1 MRLFKSHRHESQIAK
16 KKPSLF
22 SRLGHK
28 MVENLHKVADKH
40 VAQIKASK
48 ESTN

>member
-1 MRLFKSHRHESQIAK
+1 MRLFKSHHHESQIAK
-16 KKPSLF
+16 KKPSLL

-28 MVENLHKVADKH
+28 AIENLHKVAEKH

-48 ESTN
+48 ETN